1 MDFGLLGGI
10 FAFFD
15 TSGMH
20 YGYLPLTIHSY
31 AWHILLITLG
41 FISGL
46 DHRTDHTKKGLQFS
60 VCLYLGLLSDRNSAE
75 SYAVSPRYH

>member
-1 MDFGLLGGI
+1 MCIRDRLGGI

-41 FISGL
+41 FIRDVYKRQSHSTVRTVRYTALSIVDVHRLIGL
-46 DHRTDHTKKGLQFS
+46 SLIHI
-60 VCLYLGLLSDRNSAE
+60 
-75 SYAVSPRYH
+75 